1 MADTTKKH
9 TKLPQAE
16 KEDVAAKRRKTEV
29 IENPPV
35 AVAAGGP
42 SVSLPLST
50 ASPTLLNLLFKT
62 SVASVMPNL
71 EGRLYAARRHENV
84 ATCFKGLVDHKV
96 TSCPVLTKDKTPKF
110 FNFLEIWDV
119 VEFVV
124 NHFQSTKS
132 LADAENFW
140 HLIHEEEEFNKLT
153 VAEVT
158 KFPSSRK
165 RFDSLPLPMEY
176 SLLLACELMMR
187 EKNLH
192 RLAVVESV
200 ATREIKSVI
209 TQSRIVQFIH
219 DNIDALGDRRH
230 RLVGEFPDC
239 FAPVLSISSE
249 SPAIDAFTSM
259 AKEGFTGLPV
269 VDNNKQLL
277 GVISMNDI
285 KGMALD
291 GSLFFR
297 LYNSTWNF
305 LQRVNNDYQD
315 RPHGPICCKK
325 SDSLETVIGLI
336 TSHKLHRLPVVNS
349 DSDKTVVGIVT
360 LRDVLRACLMPW

>member
-1 MADTTKKH
+1 
-9 TKLPQAE
+9 
-16 KEDVAAKRRKTEV
+16 
-29 IENPPV
+29 
-35 AVAAGGP
+35 
-42 SVSLPLST
+42 
-50 ASPTLLNLLFKT
+50 
-62 SVASVMPNL
+62 
-71 EGRLYAARRHENV
+71 
-84 ATCFKGLVDHKV
+84 
-96 TSCPVLTKDKTPKF
+96 
-110 FNFLEIWDV
+110 LEIWDV

-124 NHFQSTKS
+124 NHFQNTKS
-132 LADAENFW
+132 LADSENFW
-140 HLIHEEEEFNKLT
+140 HLIHQEEEFNKLT

-158 KFPSSRK
+158 KFPTSRK

-219 DNIDALGDRRH
+219 SNIDALGDRRH
-230 RLVGEFPDC
+230 RLVGEFPDS
-239 FAPVLSISSE
+239 FAPVLTISGDA
-249 SPAIDAFTSM
+249 PAIDAFTSM

-269 VDNNKQLL
+269 VDKNNQLL

-305 LQRVNNDYQD
+305 LQRVSSDYPN
-315 RPHGPICCKK
+315 RPTGPIYCKK
-325 SDSLETVIGLI
+325 SDSLEAVIGLI
-336 TSHKLHRLPVVNS
+336 VTHKLHRLPVVNS
-349 DSDKTVVGIVT
+349 DTDKTVVGIVT